1 VDFKPRH
8 VAVRC
13 CQTGVP
19 NGVPFLAERRKAFN
33 SVSVSPA
40 FTEPIR
46 SLNSIESS
54 QHIPLRIL
62 LECNA
67 SCVHDLFHLHK

>member
-19 NGVPFLAERRKAFN
+19 NGVPFLVERRKAFN
-33 SVSVSPA
+33 SVSVSSSDPNSYGTPA
-40 FTEPIR
+40 SEANQ
-46 SLNSIESS
+46 SLWGCS
-54 QHIPLRIL
+54 
-62 LECNA
+62 
-67 SCVHDLFHLHK
+67 